1 MIRFILAFILLVLP
15 SAAQAGDLVLKDLK
29 AQNGVQLSADEL
41 NQLLPNAKV
50 TSYFSGST
58 RTWKNEPGGSFTAL
72 SDFRRSMKPGM
83 AQATGQGTWHVGK
96 DGAYC
101 VSIDWPQ
108 RSEKWCRYLFKV
120 GGKYYGVKSIDDES
134 AIAHEFEF
142 SK

>member
-1 MIRFILAFILLVLP
+1 MFRSILACILLIFPLTV
-15 SAAQAGDLVLKDLK
+15 QAGELVLKDLK

-50 TSYFSGST
+50 TSYFSTST
-58 RTWKNEPGGSFTAL
+58 RTWKNEPGGSFLAY
-72 SDFRRSMKPGM
+72 SDIRASMKPTTV
-83 AQATGQGTWHVGK
+83 QRTGHGTWNIGK
-96 DGAYC
+96 DGTYC

-108 RSEKWCRYLFKV
+108 KSEKWCRYLFKV
-120 GGKYYGVKSIDDES
+120 GAKYYGVKSIDDET